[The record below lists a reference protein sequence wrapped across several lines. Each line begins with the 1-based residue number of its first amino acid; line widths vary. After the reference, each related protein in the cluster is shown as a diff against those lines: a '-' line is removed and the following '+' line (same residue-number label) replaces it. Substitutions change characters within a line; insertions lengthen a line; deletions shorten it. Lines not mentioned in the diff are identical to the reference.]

1 MMINKIKDY
10 IMSYIKIYTLLD
22 SLFSL
27 LRTLT
32 ETNTTKI
39 IEKLEIVIDKTM
51 ICWRNLRL
59 STKMVNIHGIEDHLL
74 DQIKT
79 YNGIRCFIEDFI
91 EQTHQ
96 FGMID
101 EKRTTNMRYRE
112 KAVHNHF
119 KNKSISNNGEVKFKI
134 EQVRMQT
141 RRRQNK
147 RKPMDEKSKNEI
159 KRQIHG

>member
-59 STKMVNIHGIEDHLL
+59 STKIVKMHGIEDHIL
-74 DQIKT
+74 DQIKK
-79 YNGIRCFIEDFI
+79 YDGIGCFIEDFL
-91 EQTHQ
+91 EQTH
-96 FGMID
+96 
-101 EKRTTNMRYRE
+101 
-112 KAVHNHF
+112 
-119 KNKSISNNGEVKFKI
+119 
-134 EQVRMQT
+134 
-141 RRRQNK
+141 
-147 RKPMDEKSKNEI
+147 
-159 KRQIHG
+159 

>member
-27 LRTLT
+27 LRTFT

-59 STKMVNIHGIEDHLL
+59 STKIVKIHGIEDHIL
-74 DQIKT
+74 DQIKK
-79 YNGIRCFIEDFI
+79 YNGIGCFIEDFI
-91 EQTHQ
+91 EQTH
-96 FGMID
+96 
-101 EKRTTNMRYRE
+101 
-112 KAVHNHF
+112 
-119 KNKSISNNGEVKFKI
+119 
-134 EQVRMQT
+134 
-141 RRRQNK
+141 
-147 RKPMDEKSKNEI
+147 
-159 KRQIHG
+159 